1 MPINTKAIGDG
12 LLPNRY
18 WVSISNNYYYFNNEA
33 GGFDWIGDLELFPVK
48 GKTIKVFPSYKMA
61 KGWIDNKLYM
71 GMDYDGI
78 RVNCITIED
87 RLSGE
92 IFSQTK
98 ELLPD
103 DGALAEGAKFEDLR
117 FSIKMMADAGR
128 NFN

>member
-1 MPINTKAIGDG
+1 MAISTKEVGDG

-18 WVSISNNYYYFNNEA
+18 WVSISSNYYYFNNES
-33 GGFDWIGDLELFPVK
+33 GGFYWIGALELFPIK
-48 GKTIKVFPSYKMA
+48 GKTVKVFPTYKMA
-61 KGWIDNKLYM
+61 KGWIENNLYM
-71 GMDYDGI
+71 GMVYEDI
-78 RVNCITIED
+78 KVNCITIED

-103 DGALAEGAKFEDLR
+103 DGALTERAQFEDLR
-117 FSIKMMADAGR
+117 FSIKMMADAGQ

>member
-1 MPINTKAIGDG
+1 MPISTKEVGDG

-18 WVSISNNYYYFNNEA
+18 WVSISNNYYYFNSEA
-33 GGFDWIGDLELFPVK
+33 GGFDWIGDLQLFPVK
-48 GKTIKVFPSYKMA
+48 GKTVKVFPSYKMA
-61 KGWIDNKLYM
+61 KGWIENNLYV
-71 GMDYDGI
+71 GMEYEGI

-92 IFSQTK
+92 VFSQTK

-103 DGALAEGAKFEDLR
+103 DGALTDGAQFEDLR
-117 FSIKMMADAGR
+117 FTVKMMADAGT